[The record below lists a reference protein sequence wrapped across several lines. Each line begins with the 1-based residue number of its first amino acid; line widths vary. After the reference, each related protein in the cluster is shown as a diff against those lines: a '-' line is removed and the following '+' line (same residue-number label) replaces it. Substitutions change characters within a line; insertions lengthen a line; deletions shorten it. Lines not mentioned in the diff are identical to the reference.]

1 MGKFLDEKTNI
12 AKTVATSLLQGIVAC
27 VAFSLTFQAEVSKN
41 VSNHAAE
48 LYNRL

>member
-1 MGKFLDEKTNI
+1 MGKFLDEKTNVCK
-12 AKTVATSLLQGIVAC
+12 AVLTSFFQGVVAC
-27 VAFSLTFQAEVSKN
+27 VAYSLTFQADVSQE

>member
-1 MGKFLDEKTNI
+1 MGKFLDEKTNVG
-12 AKTVATSLLQGIVAC
+12 KTVLTSFFQGVVAC
-27 VAFSLTFQAEVSKN
+27 VAYALTFQAEVSQN